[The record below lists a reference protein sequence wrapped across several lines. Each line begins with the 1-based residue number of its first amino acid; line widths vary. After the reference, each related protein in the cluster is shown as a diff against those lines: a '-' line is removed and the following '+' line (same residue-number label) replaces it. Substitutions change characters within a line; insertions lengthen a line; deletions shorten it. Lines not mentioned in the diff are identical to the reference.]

1 MLMKKG
7 IVLYHAYKNRVKSQ
21 FDELK
26 EYLLEMDYLLQEKK
40 SHFMQECKP
49 KEQNSSF
56 HKKDFIIELIDEE
69 YFKYEYSYAKVLY
82 NSSFVT
88 AYSLF
93 ESFFLKLCEH
103 AKYQKNIKLNVNDVS
118 GKGIKQYKLFLN
130 KVVGVDFT
138 PFQTEWQEIRDY
150 NKIRNYIVHNRSSI
164 IKDSNR
170 ELQQQEDYFLVKKSI
185 FLKIENEKFG
195 TFYIDDKNY
204 IIDFCALVNNFL
216 LQMLESIWK
225 LEWKTL
231 GFFNKRRYC
240 IVKRVVTLTP

>member
-1 MLMKKG
+1 MKRG
-7 IVLYHAYKNRVKSQ
+7 IILYHAYKNRVKSQ

-40 SHFMQECKP
+40 SHFIQECKP

-56 HKKDFIIELIDEE
+56 QKKDFNIELIDED

-103 AKYQKNIKLNVNDVS
+103 AKYQKNIKLNVNEVS
-118 GKGIKQYKLFLN
+118 GKGIKRCKIFLN
-130 KVVGVDFT
+130 KVVGVDFAS
-138 PFQTEWQEIRDY
+138 FQREWHEIINY

-164 IKDSNR
+164 LKDSNK
-170 ELQQQEDYFLVKKSI
+170 ELQQQDDYSLVWNNS
-185 FLKIENEKFG
+185 FLKIESEKSG
-195 TFYIDDKNY
+195 TFYIDKNEY
-204 IIDFCALVNNFL
+204 IIDFCDLANKFL
-216 LQMLESIWK
+216 LHMQESIWK
-225 LEWKTL
+225 L
-231 GFFNKRRYC
+231 
-240 IVKRVVTLTP
+240 